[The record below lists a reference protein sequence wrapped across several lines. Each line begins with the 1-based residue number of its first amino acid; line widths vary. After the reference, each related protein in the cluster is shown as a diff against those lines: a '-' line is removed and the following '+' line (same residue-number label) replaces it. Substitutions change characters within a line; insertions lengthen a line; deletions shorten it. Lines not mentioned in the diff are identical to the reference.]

1 MLDPLM
7 RRVID
12 PPLEAMA
19 ASLARTGLTA
29 NQITLTGFAIGLLA
43 VPLIAWGHFA
53 AAIVVILVNRLLDGL
68 DGAVARRGGSTTAYG
83 GYIDIVCDM
92 VFYAAVPMGFALRDP
107 ANALWVALL
116 LTSFISTGASFL
128 GHAILAAQRGDPDD
142 RARGPKSFFHSAGLM
157 EGTETIIA
165 FVLFC
170 LLPGHFPLLAGIV
183 SVLCFWTALA
193 RVAGARR

>member
-12 PPLEAMA
+12 PPLVAMA

-29 NQITLTGFAIGLLA
+29 NQITLAGFAIGLLA

-53 AAIVVILVNRLLDGL
+53 GAIVVILLNRVFDGL
-68 DGAVARRGGSTTAYG
+68 DGAVARRSGSTTAYG

-142 RARGPKSFFHSAGLM
+142 RARGAKSFFHSAGLM

-183 SVLCFWTALA
+183 SALCFWTALA